1 MSAPVPFRSAE
12 AAWLWTAAVLEARH
26 DQTRPSPA
34 LGPCRAE
41 DVVKCLDQLY
51 RRRRIELLH
60 VRILRLYGRRGR
72 APDPR
77 RTHERCDRRLWTE
90 VMDRLEDPLRRA
102 SIMERHVMPEPQAA
116 R

>member
-26 DQTRPSPA
+26 DHARRPPA
-34 LGPCRAE
+34 PGPCRAE

-72 APDPR
+72 APDPGR
-77 RTHERCDRRLWTE
+77 ARERCDRRLWAE
-90 VMDRLEDPLRRA
+90 AMDRLDGPLRRA
-102 SIMERHVMPEPQAA
+102 SIIDGRVMPEEQAA